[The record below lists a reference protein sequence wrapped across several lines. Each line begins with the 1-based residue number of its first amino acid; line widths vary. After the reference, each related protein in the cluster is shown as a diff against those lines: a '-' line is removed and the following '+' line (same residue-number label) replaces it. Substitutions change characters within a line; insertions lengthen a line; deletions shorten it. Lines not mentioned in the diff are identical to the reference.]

1 MDSNLQQVITLDGD
15 RAFEFVFNIQTNG
28 RLIQLSQSSILYL
41 EIQESIFNG
50 FPEGIA
56 ILDNNTGSLDNVF
69 TFSGDSTTDLILFSI
84 VPEKQDPKENYMIK
98 EVFSIYKIE
107 DIPVGEYPQNAKK
120 LFFRNTLAN
129 ELRVKKNALTV
140 EDFLDGDVSNL
151 SDNER
156 AVKTGDILKK
166 LFGKDRKPGVPR
178 TADFKIDE
186 QNWDEG
192 KYSIYPNWCPGTE
205 TLFDSIQKVY
215 MKHVS
220 SEAPYDKCYLRYDRF
235 KKELSLMPM
244 SKLLMLNKEDPDNFF
259 IENLVMGSEG
269 SDEESQENSDKES
282 VVSESS
288 APLPKVSANDTLLD
302 LSNIKSF
309 KFNDLCGE
317 ILEKDFTINIP
328 TVVGFDNTTRFDLGE
343 KNIKEEIFKDFETYY
358 VENPFTDRVE
368 GGKPLP
374 PILWHSFRK
383 KITTQYNKAL
393 VSPYKSWDHAYDVEV
408 RANILSLLLFKSL
421 TCTISLRGATHRTV
435 GKFVDIEMKDS
446 FITNKF
452 TKIPGRWLV
461 TECSHIIIQDKYW
474 NSLNCI
480 KTYRNF

>member
-1 MDSNLQQVITLDGD
+1 MNNLQQVITLDGD

-50 FPEGIA
+50 FPEGVA

-84 VPEKQDPKENYMIK
+84 VPKDQDSKENYMIK
-98 EVFSIYKIE
+98 EAFSIYRIE

-120 LFFRNTLAN
+120 LYFRNVLAN
-129 ELRVKKNALTV
+129 ELRVKKNSLTV
-140 EDFLDGDVSNL
+140 ADFFDEEDISNL

-156 AVKTGDILKK
+156 AVKTGEVLKK
-166 LFGKDRKPGVPR
+166 LLGKDDESEVPR
-178 TADFKIDE
+178 SADFKIDE
-186 QNWDEG
+186 ENWDEG

-215 MKHVS
+215 MKHVG
-220 SEAPYDKCYLRYDRF
+220 SEEPYDKCYLKYDRF
-235 KKELSLMPM
+235 KKELSLMPI
-244 SKLLMLNKEDPDNFF
+244 SKLLMLNKEDPENFF

-269 SDEESQENSDKES
+269 AEGGQES
-282 VVSESS
+282 VTKGPST
-288 APLPKVSANDTLLD
+288 LPKVFADDTLLD

-309 KFNDLCGE
+309 KFTDLCGE

-328 TVVGFDNTTRFDLGE
+328 TVVGFDNATRFDLGE

-358 VENPFTDRVE
+358 VNNPFNDMVK

-374 PILWHSFRK
+374 SVLWHSFRK

-393 VSPYKSWDHAYDVEV
+393 VTPYKSWDHAYDVEV

-421 TCTISLRGATHRTV
+421 ACTISLRGATHRTV
-435 GKFVDIEMKDS
+435 GKFVDIEMKDN